1 MALEPAFEG
10 QPLIL
15 RQRPATVDPDEALHQ
30 HAEERVAIPEVGER
44 GGHAAQLPQQ
54 SRSPEHPVPKA
65 AALFAGALVL
75 GAPYVFL
82 DADLRRA
89 GHLAE
94 LASGAEVE
102 ARGDC
107 RLLRRAKPFHV
118 RAEGLGTSK
127 DIGRPGNRTDGV
139 AGGALGA
146 GLDRGVFFDGVG
158 RRLEFFGDHAASAS
172 CAARYP
178 VAIAIPPRDLVPVG
192 SYPAIAPPAQN
203 TFRASGLPFSSAGW
217 RRSVSA

>member
-1 MALEPAFEG
+1 MALEPAFESE
-10 QPLIL
+10 PLIL
-15 RQRPATVDPDEALHQ
+15 RQRPPPVDPHEPLHQ

-75 GAPYVFL
+75 GAPDVFL
-82 DADLRRA
+82 DRDLRRA

-94 LASGAEVE
+94 FAPGTEVE
-102 ARGDC
+102 PWSDG
-107 RLLRRAKPFHV
+107 RLLRRPKPFHV
-118 RAEGLGTSK
+118 RAEGLGTAK
-127 DIGRPGNRTDGV
+127 DIGGASNRTDGI

-146 GLDRGVFFDGVG
+146 GLDRRFFLDGV
-158 RRLEFFGDHAASAS
+158 RRRFEFFGDHAASAS

-178 VAIAIPPRDLVPVG
+178 VAIAIPPRDLVPDG
-192 SYPAIAPPAQN
+192 SYPAIAPPAQK
-203 TFRASGLPFSSAGW
+203 TFRASGLPFSSAG
-217 RRSVSA
+217 